1 MGYPFHADL
10 LGGIYLAAEPAGY
23 DIALSALTPSRGED
37 RAIETL
43 LDYRCEALLLL
54 GSEAPAA
61 RLEGTAA
68 PGREDVVVPHLI
80 VRGTT
85 AAPALRQGEV
95 PQYASLLE
103 DSRRRLRP
111 LPARWSIEPAITGSM
126 EHRAGWIQPGAGV
139 DVPRRAIILIADAL
153 LLDCGGGVPCLPRL
167 FSSSL
172 LPSWSA
178 GRPSA

>member
-68 PGREDVVVPHLI
+68 P
-80 VRGTT
+80 
-85 AAPALRQGEV
+85 
-95 PQYASLLE
+95 
-103 DSRRRLRP
+103 
-111 LPARWSIEPAITGSM
+111 
-126 EHRAGWIQPGAGV
+126 AGKT
-139 DVPRRAIILIADAL
+139 
-153 LLDCGGGVPCLPRL
+153 
-167 FSSSL
+167 SSC
-172 LPSWSA
+172 
-178 GRPSA
+178 RT